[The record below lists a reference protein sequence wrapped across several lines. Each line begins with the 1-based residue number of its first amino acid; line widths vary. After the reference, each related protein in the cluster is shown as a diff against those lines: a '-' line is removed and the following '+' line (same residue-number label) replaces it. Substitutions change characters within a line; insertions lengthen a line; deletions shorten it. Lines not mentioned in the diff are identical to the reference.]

1 MLAAGL
7 KSALRL
13 KGQSSIILV
22 GLGHCGVH
30 WVFAVFYILQPYI
43 KRDLGISYT
52 ELGLLHSIFH
62 FSSFAAN
69 LGSGFLADYTGR
81 RVLLQ
86 AIAVA
91 MGASALAVF
100 GVADVYLLL
109 GAMMMLI
116 GVANN
121 LWHPAAISF
130 LSAQFPE
137 NRGYALSV
145 HSFGASLGDTLAPL
159 VAGWLM
165 LALSWQGAAAVSAV
179 PVFVIAAVLLIVL
192 MPRDVV
198 RRQDAAGDGLTI
210 RRYFKGLAALV
221 SNRAILGLSMMA
233 GFRTMALFGLFM
245 FLPLYMAD
253 VLGLEAVYLGIAMA
267 VMQIGGF
274 VAGPV
279 AGIWSDH
286 IGRRP
291 IVTGGLLVT
300 TLMILALT
308 FVSSGVIYVACVAVL
323 GFGLYAIRPVV
334 HSWMMDLTP
343 PEFSGSAAS
352 LMFGVQGLMTTL
364 LPLIGGFI
372 ADRYGLAAVFYLI
385 AGLMLCANAMAVLL
399 PAAER
404 REPAAGD

>member
-69 LGSGFLADYTGR
+69 FGSGFLADYTGR

-86 AIAVA
+86 AVAVA
-91 MGASALAVF
+91 MGASALSVF
-100 GVADVYLLL
+100 GMADVYLLL
-109 GAMMMLI
+109 GAMMVLI

-145 HSFGASLGDTLAPL
+145 HSFGASLGDTLAPV
-159 VAGWLM
+159 VAGGL
-165 LALSWQGAAAVSAV
+165 LLVFSWQGAAAVSAV
-179 PVFVIAAVLLIVL
+179 PVFLIAAALLIVL
-192 MPRDVV
+192 MPRDV
-198 RRQDAAGDGLTI
+198 AGPEAGAGDRMTVGGYFAGL
-210 RRYFKGLAALV
+210 KALV
-221 SNRAILGLSMMA
+221 SDRAIVGLSLMA

-267 VMQIGGF
+267 AMQIGGF
-274 VAGPV
+274 IAGPI

-291 IVTGGLLVT
+291 IVMGGLLVT
-300 TLMILALT
+300 TLTILALT
-308 FVSSGVIYVACVAVL
+308 VVSSGVVYVTCVAVL

-334 HSWMMDLTP
+334 HSWMMDITP
-343 PEFSGSAAS
+343 PAFSGSAAS
-352 LMFGVQGLMTTL
+352 FMFGVQGLMTTL
-364 LPLIGGFI
+364 LPTAGGFI
-372 ADRYGLAAVFYLI
+372 ADQYGLAAVFYLI
-385 AGLMLCANAMAVLL
+385 AGLMLCANAMAFLL
-399 PAAER
+399 PGAAR
-404 REPAAGD
+404 QEPSAEE